1 MEHGIKETKEV
12 LTGVLEV
19 VKVLAVELK
28 DGFQVQDL
36 IEAFKKLES
45 DVEKKAKIEA
55 ALKQIVEV
63 PTEIKDLTFKEGIE
77 LAVHVLAEVPALIEA
92 FKKD

>member
-36 IEAFKKLES
+36 IEAFKKLEG
-45 DVEKKAKIEA
+45 DTEKKAKLEA

-63 PTEIKDLTFKEGIE
+63 PTEVKDLTFKEGIE

-92 FKKD
+92 FKKA